1 MNDTNR
7 FLNRALLFLI
17 GVILIAIGAGM
28 VAVIAWPA
36 AADWWT
42 TASAS
47 AQTWVDDAIRRTM
60 IAGSTL
66 SWGSVGSLTAI
77 VLLIV
82 LLIIAMARLGGG
94 HTRSL
99 VRTGG
104 QDSPAGRLVI
114 DTGFASDALRASLDE
129 RSEILSW
136 RISVVNVRR
145 VPMMHLS
152 ITPRQNTSPGEIA
165 DDVDHL
171 LDNLA
176 ALTGA
181 EIPSYLSIHTGLR
194 SRLAHDQRRIA

>member
-1 MNDTNR
+1 
-7 FLNRALLFLI
+7 
-17 GVILIAIGAGM
+17 
-28 VAVIAWPA
+28 
-36 AADWWT
+36 
-42 TASAS
+42 
-47 AQTWVDDAIRRTM
+47 M